1 MLYAK
6 EKNIDRSSKSIRLKS
21 VAGELSVPELVHDF
35 DAHVD
40 VEVVGFL
47 VPNRHDPLDGR
58 ESLVGGIGG
67 DGGEHEPPHPQFP
80 VAGPEVE
87 ALEED
92 PGLVVEA
99 GVVGEEE
106 GVAGDVGLVV
116 GDVGPEGGALVVGDR
131 GFEVERLDDRLEP
144 RLVGGSWPGVE
155 ALEEDPGLVVEAG
168 VVGEEEGVAG
178 DVGLVVGDVGKA
190 AHSSSATGALR
201 SNAFDDRLEPRLVG
215 VGAGNSVGGDLERR
229 DGGE

>member
-1 MLYAK
+1 MRDGSGNKWIGKVDAMNMPNVSFK
-6 EKNIDRSSKSIRLKS
+6 CGGIRLES

-116 GDVGPEGGALVVGDR
+116 GDVGPESRALVVGD
-131 GFEVERLDDRLEP
+131 GCFEVERLDDGLEP
-144 RLVGGSWPGVE
+144 RLVGGRGRELGGRDLDEEDGRGVE
-155 ALEEDPGLVVEAG
+155 
-168 VVGEEEGVAG
+168 
-178 DVGLVVGDVGKA
+178 
-190 AHSSSATGALR
+190 
-201 SNAFDDRLEPRLVG
+201 
-215 VGAGNSVGGDLERR
+215 RR
-229 DGGE
+229 VRV